1 MLQAVKGL
9 PEPDADAKEHSHRL
23 VEVIHEEINV
33 AGGSIGFDRYMELA
47 LYRPGLGY
55 YSAGAGKF
63 GGLGDFVTAPEVSAL
78 FSQCLA
84 RQCISV
90 LNAIPQG
97 NILELGAGTGV
108 MAAQVLETL
117 EGQGLL
123 PQRYYILELSA
134 ELRQRQAET
143 LQQRVPQLYGRVCWL
158 SALPQGGFRGVV
170 LANELL
176 DAMPVH
182 CFHLREGRVL
192 ERRVGL
198 SNRGQLVWTERE
210 AAAALRARVEYL
222 CGRFPQALPTGY
234 YSEVN
239 LRLEPWIKALGEAM
253 EQAVMVLIDY
263 GYPRREYY
271 HPQRFQ
277 GTLLCHY
284 RHLAHQDPF
293 FYPGLQDI
301 SANVDFTAV
310 AEAGVESGLQLLGY
324 TTQAHFLLAG
334 GLDEIFSEGL
344 DEGLRLEY
352 SQQIKRLTLPSE
364 MGERFQVIAL
374 GKRFETPIPGF
385 GLRDLRARL

>member
-1 MLQAVKGL
+1 MFQAVKSL
-9 PEPDADAKEHSHRL
+9 PEPDADAKKHSHRL
-23 VEVIHEEINV
+23 TEVIREEIDA

-63 GGLGDFVTAPEVSAL
+63 GKFGDFVTAPEVSAL

-84 RQCISV
+84 RQCISI

-108 MAAQVLETL
+108 MAAQILETL
-117 EGQGLL
+117 ADQGLL
-123 PQRYYILELSA
+123 PPRYYILELSA

-143 LQQRVPQLYGRVCWL
+143 LQRRVPQWYERVCWL

-182 CFHLREGRVL
+182 CFYLHEGCVF
-192 ERRVGL
+192 ERRVGV
-198 SNRGQLVWTERE
+198 SNRGRLVWTKRE
-210 AAAALRARVEYL
+210 AATALRARVEHL
-222 CGRFPQALPTGY
+222 CGQLPQALPTGY
-234 YSEVN
+234 HSEVN
-239 LRLEPWIKALGEAM
+239 LRLDPWFKALGKAM
-253 EQAVMVLIDY
+253 EQVVMILIDY

-271 HPQRFQ
+271 HPQRIQ

-284 RHLAHQDPF
+284 RHLAHEDPF

-310 AEAGVESGLQLLGY
+310 AQAGVESGLQLLGY
-324 TTQAHFLLAG
+324 TTQAHFLLAS
-334 GLDEIFSEGL
+334 GLDEIFSEVL

-374 GKRFETPIPGF
+374 GKRFDAPIPGF
-385 GLRDLRARL
+385 GLRDLRIRL